1 MQSDAKKILR
11 TASLSILFIFIVV
24 YAFFRSSDL
33 IFGVKIKEVSMGG
46 LPGKAATKFTESVIK
61 VSGNAKNATNVSL
74 NGREISID
82 QAGNF
87 SEDIALLVG
96 YNIVSIEAKD
106 KFGHIDEKNYK
117 LILAPK

>member
-1 MQSDAKKILR
+1 MESDAKKILR
-11 TASLSILFIFIVV
+11 TASLSLLFIFIVV

-33 IFGVKIKEVSMGG
+33 IFGVKIKEVTMGG
-46 LPGKAATKFTESVIK
+46 LPAEASIKFTESVIK

-82 QAGNF
+82 QTGNF

-96 YNIVSIEAKD
+96 YNIVNIEAKD
-106 KFGHIDEKNYK
+106 KFGHIDELNYK
-117 LILAPK
+117 LIYKK